1 MEIYEAKYDFCDDC
15 GESLL
20 SFNKGEKFLV
30 TNKSDGGWWAA
41 QNLSS
46 NEIGYIPSAYVECT
60 AVIDPL
66 TLDHMDV
73 SSKQEKIKMDAL
85 CELTAKI
92 QQNPHPGRNHPKYP
106 KEDYLGDGKQTP
118 PTTPELKRTVIP
130 HSASKEQD
138 ELRKDLKFSQQRG
151 IQLGRPELM
160 KTWEKFEHK
169 KSAKAEKGKSSVD
182 SELESR
188 FRSISQKQ
196 EDFEK
201 QKETEAT
208 KPEFMRVSLKKSSR
222 EVEATS

>member
-1 MEIYEAKYDFCDDC
+1 
-15 GESLL
+15 
-20 SFNKGEKFLV
+20 
-30 TNKSDGGWWAA
+30 
-41 QNLSS
+41 
-46 NEIGYIPSAYVECT
+46 
-60 AVIDPL
+60 
-66 TLDHMDV
+66 MDV

-92 QQNPHPGRNHPKYP
+92 QQNPYPGRNHPKYP